1 MAGEPRNAASERVR
15 ASYPTDHSRFPE
27 MGPEELARWRARH
40 LEGFVREDRRK
51 FVTLPTT
58 TGTDEL
64 RSSMLAYWNLGAG
77 PPTFSVP
84 EIGRS
89 AVIA

>member
-1 MAGEPRNAASERVR
+1 
-15 ASYPTDHSRFPE
+15 